1 MRCGKPTKE
10 GISAAFYHSSK
21 TPPPPGQILVVGE
34 ISETSIDST
43 PHLLTPN
50 GDKNAIM
57 SHISAAFLFTFTF
70 VLVSVKRKWMF

>member
-1 MRCGKPTKE
+1 MRCRKPTK
-10 GISAAFYHSSK
+10 GGMGAAFYHSS
-21 TPPPPGQILVVGE
+21 TPPPAILVVGE

-57 SHISAAFLFTFTF
+57 SHIS
-70 VLVSVKRKWMF
+70 VLIHIHLCLGICQT